1 MHVSFS
7 QHLLV
12 RFLLRATAG
21 LLLLIP
27 GVANAQSPLR
37 TEVVATGLQRP
48 VGFVQDPSDPATQY
62 ILQHGGR
69 IRVLRTGSLKGADFL
84 DLSGAIVNI
93 GEQGLLGLAF
103 PPDYG
108 ATGRFYVS
116 FSAADVGQGSGHT
129 VVARFNRST
138 HDPRVADPGSRFD
151 LQWSAGERFIRQTL
165 DLHRS
170 GHLAFGPD

>member
-1 MHVSFS
+1 MHVSFP
-7 QHLLV
+7 QHSLV

-62 ILQHGGR
+62 IPQHGGR
-69 IRVLRTGSLKGADFL
+69 IRVLRNGSLQGADFL
-84 DLSGAIVNI
+84 DLSGTIVNS

-116 FSAADVGQGSGHT
+116 FSAADGGQGPGHT
-129 VVARFNRST
+129 VVARFHRST
-138 HDPRVADPGSRFD
+138 HDPLRRRSR
-151 LQWSAGERFIRQTL
+151 
-165 DLHRS
+165 
-170 GHLAFGPD
+170 LAFRSAVVGGRAFHSSDIRSPPIRPSGVRA